1 MQWWRLVTKYTAN
14 YVNVTSSVTIGTV
27 MRDLGSFGLS
37 LTDSDI
43 QDLITANMAAGTLPG
58 DPADVY
64 FVLTGPSV
72 DVTGFCSTQC
82 GYHSQ
87 FLLGSSR
94 IVYGHVGNPHRNH
107 GNCPSMCEVSASPLS
122 LCFQEEVPGWC

>member
-1 MQWWRLVTKYTAN
+1 M
-14 YVNVTSSVTIGTV
+14 NVTSSVTIGTV
-27 MRDLGSFGLS
+27 VRDLGSFGLS

-72 DVTGFCSTQC
+72 GVTGFCSQGC

-87 FLLGSSR
+87 FLLGSTR
-94 IVYGHVGNPHRNH
+94 IVYGHVGNPRSR
-107 GNCPSMCEVSASPLS
+107 CPSTCEVRALLSFPLFPRRSVRMVRGLTALLHSTFCSWSP
-122 LCFQEEVPGWC
+122 